1 MYITKKLK
9 IKEELKMKEGRRN
22 WECLDSIIKIGLLVF
37 LLVGL
42 LFSPYIPDNQLMN
55 AIRAIL
61 CILILLIFV
70 QLIAGLIQK
79 VQQERTEELLEEAWE
94 KNNLMSNFRIWNW
107 AEKCGCVAI
116 QLKQNR
122 GGYWVRL
129 RYKGGQ
135 LKTEPV
141 DPSVWRKPFAE
152 GIAFMLSALAMFFL
166 LLAGNIF
173 NVITSTFLFLLA
185 YFVIKQAS
193 QIDNMI
199 LSFVLSIM
207 CKKRINLLHAKFYCF
222 YDLCVADNLFSMVS
236 LCYKTKELDEYE
248 ISFCDKKD
256 SHTYSF
262 IVPKSELKSYLKFR

>member
-1 MYITKKLK
+1 
-9 IKEELKMKEGRRN
+9 MKEGRRN

-152 GIAFMLSALAMFFL
+152 GIAFMLSALAMFFYYWQEIFLML
-166 LLAGNIF
+166 LP
-173 NVITSTFLFLLA
+173 VHS
-185 YFVIKQAS
+185 
-193 QIDNMI
+193 
-199 LSFVLSIM
+199 
-207 CKKRINLLHAKFYCF
+207 CF
-222 YDLCVADNLFSMVS
+222 YLLI
-236 LCYKTKELDEYE
+236 L
-248 ISFCDKKD
+248 
-256 SHTYSF
+256 
-262 IVPKSELKSYLKFR
+262 